1 VNVTDLYAAD
11 TPDLIAG
18 PHGQVLRAYADHP
31 EFDAPIELDLEAA
44 TVTLDEQ
51 RAPRVVAQLTVT
63 TPSDAALAL
72 LDPRTGVRVILE
84 AGYVRPGGDEDA
96 TPVFDLGLRKI
107 RSARPGDT
115 TTLEL
120 ASDEALVID
129 ASPSVSAS
137 VSSSSTTGA
146 IVALLRQCISPYPR
160 TVVTSSTG
168 PAVNLALV
176 PDRWGGVAD
185 LADRIGARVFD
196 DGTRTWRI
204 TPDTVV
210 ADPAHTLTV
219 GDGGTVTASS
229 DSTDRDSWANYVAHR
244 YRWRTAGASSDSE
257 VYATAYAKAG
267 PYAVD
272 GPAGK
277 RISLDER
284 TTPTTQA
291 DANAAAAAVLGR
303 QLTRSR
309 ELPLTAVAAW
319 WLRPGDTIRV
329 QRKPA
334 AAASTEVVSALTFR
348 MPGGLMD
355 VTTRLLDPPGT
366 NVIDTTTPV
375 PTSGATVPVADPPPP
390 AKQQYRSSWQANG
403 SATYKGS
410 GAKRTDLL
418 DEVAQGY
425 YGSTNGNQSAVMTF
439 TAANSTGDET
449 GVSISTA
456 LAGATVSRVEVWLY
470 ATHWFSYAG
479 GTARIGYANATAVPS
494 TFSSAKPYVTASGW
508 KRDTGRWVTIT
519 SAALAKALV
528 AGTCRALTVG
538 PGIGTSSTY
547 YGRFVSASGT
557 ASRRPVI
564 RITYSK

>member
-1 VNVTDLYAAD
+1 VIVTDLYASD
-11 TPDLIAG
+11 TPELLAG
-18 PHGQVLRAYADHP
+18 PHGQVLRARADHP
-31 EFDAPIELDLEAA
+31 DFDAPIELDLEAA
-44 TVTLDEQ
+44 TISLDEQ
-51 RAPRVVAQLTVT
+51 RAPRVTAQLTVT
-63 TPSDAALAL
+63 TPTAAELDL
-72 LDPRTGVRVILE
+72 LDPRTGVRVVLE
-84 AGYVRPGGDEDA
+84 AGYVRPGGAEDVA
-96 TPVFDLGLRKI
+96 PVFDLGLRKV
-107 RSARPGDT
+107 RSSRPGDT

-120 ASDEALVID
+120 ASDEALVVD
-129 ASPSVSAS
+129 ASPAVAATAN
-137 VSSSSTTGA
+137 SSSTTGA
-146 IVALLRQCISPYPR
+146 IVALIRQAISPYPR

-168 PAVNLALV
+168 PAVNVTV
-176 PDRWGGVAD
+176 PDRWAAVAD
-185 LADRIGARVFD
+185 LADRIGARVYD

-210 ADPAHTLTV
+210 TDPVHDLTV
-219 GDGGTVTASS
+219 GAGGTITASS
-229 DSTDRDSWANYVAHR
+229 DSTDRDSWFNYIKHR
-244 YRWRTAGASSDSE
+244 YRWRAAGASADSE
-257 VYATAYAKAG
+257 VVATAYVKAG

-272 GPAGK
+272 GQAGK

-284 TTPTTQA
+284 STPTTQA

-309 ELPLTAVAAW
+309 ELPLSAIAAW
-319 WLRPGDTIRV
+319 WLRPGDTVRV
-329 QRKPA
+329 TRAVDAP
-334 AAASTEVVSALTFR
+334 ASTEVVSSLVFR

-355 VTTRLLDPPGT
+355 VTTRLLDPPGS

-390 AKQQYRSSWQANG
+390 AKQTYRSSWQANG

-410 GAKRTDLL
+410 GAKRTDLT

-425 YGSTNGNQSAVMTF
+425 YGSTNGNQSALLTF

-449 GVSISTA
+449 GVTISSA

-494 TFSSAKPYVTASGW
+494 TFSSAKPYVSASGW

-547 YGRFVSASGT
+547 YGRFVSATGT
-557 ASRRPVI
+557 SSRRPTI